1 LSKLHV
7 AQMPWD
13 PKPVAQPVALPP
25 TYKDEHDQQMLSQQS
40 DAGVHG
46 QHMPEMKYDQHVKQE
61 ARYDNGYGGMSTY
74 PGSAINPMARERASN
89 LLQQQFGSQANAS
102 IQAAGLPQQTR
113 PLSLPGQQRPQQQQQ
128 QQGQQRAPPGYHQG
142 GLGAAQHDGAAAG
155 EWAEA
160 VALARTGEADR
171 AGVDGM
177 LRERLD
183 ALALDLDGGVFSSVS
198 RAPRKKAK
206 AARKAPGAP
215 SAGGLPQLDGDGV
228 TAPEDAINS
237 DLDDTDDE
245 LEQQQVEDDG
255 AMSEM
260 ILCTWDKVNRV
271 KNKVRLAQVAH
282 QTNGMLTRAT
292 QWRCTLKDGILTTGG
307 KE

>member
-1 LSKLHV
+1 
-7 AQMPWD
+7 
-13 PKPVAQPVALPP
+13 
-25 TYKDEHDQQMLSQQS
+25 
-40 DAGVHG
+40 
-46 QHMPEMKYDQHVKQE
+46 
-61 ARYDNGYGGMSTY
+61 
-74 PGSAINPMARERASN
+74 
-89 LLQQQFGSQANAS
+89 
-102 IQAAGLPQQTR
+102 
-113 PLSLPGQQRPQQQQQ
+113 
-128 QQGQQRAPPGYHQG
+128 
-142 GLGAAQHDGAAAG
+142 
-155 EWAEA
+155 

-171 AGVDGM
+171 AEVDGM